1 MMASKNA
8 GSGAALETTMW
19 PDLETMFR
27 LDENALELF
36 LRTSVIYLGLIFAL
50 RIIGRRETGALEL
63 PELLMIVLIADGVQ
77 SGMAGAYTSVTGAV
91 IVAAT
96 LIGWNYT
103 ITVLTYNFPFA
114 RNLLRPK
121 PLILVQDGAY
131 QRHHMRR
138 EMVTRDELDS
148 MLRVQGVDDIRL
160 VKQACL
166 EPDGELSVS
175 RLDNHES
182 RGGGARNNKVQG

>member
-1 MMASKNA
+1 
-8 GSGAALETTMW
+8 MW
-19 PDLETMFR
+19 PDLEAMFR

-36 LRTSVIYLGLIFAL
+36 IRTSVIYLGLIIVL

-77 SGMAGAYTSVTGAV
+77 QGMAGSYTSVTGAI

-96 LIGWNYT
+96 LIGWNYA
-103 ITVLTYNFPFA
+103 ITFATYNFPFA
-114 RNLLRPK
+114 RDLLRPK

-138 EMVTRDELDS
+138 EMVTKDELDS
-148 MLRVQGVDDIRL
+148 MLRLQGVDDVAVVR
-160 VKQACL
+160 QARL
-166 EPDGELSVS
+166 EPDGELSVT
-175 RLDNHES
+175 RRDQQD
-182 RGGGARNNKVQG
+182 GGGTNRRRRRILG

>member
-1 MMASKNA
+1 
-8 GSGAALETTMW
+8 MW
-19 PDLETMFR
+19 PDFDAMFH
-27 LDENALELF
+27 LDVNALELF
-36 LRTSVIYLGLIFAL
+36 IRTSVIYLGLILAL
-50 RIIGRRETGALEL
+50 RVVGRRETGALEL

-77 SGMAGAYTSVTGAV
+77 NGMAGKYESVTGAI

-103 ITVLTYNFPFA
+103 ISVLTYNFPA
-114 RNLLRPK
+114 MRTLLRPK

-138 EMVTRDELDS
+138 EMVTKDELDS
-148 MLRVQGVDDIRL
+148 LLRIQGVDDVRL

-175 RLDNHES
+175 RLDHDKQGG
-182 RGGGARNNKVQG
+182 RGPRKNRALG